1 MSRFG
6 RASQWIGAS
15 SWPLRLSLAALAL
28 SGPAL
33 ATDWSLRFGASQSL
47 TVDDNLDLTET
58 NRDAGLMSSTAVDL
72 NLLGT
77 GKSYKM
83 GFAPRVSVARTFFSE
98 EPDDWSYFPSGTLLL
113 SKWTKLTTYDLVASH
128 SRSEA
133 SSNELVEGLITEDEG
148 EQLNYAVT
156 GTITHKVN
164 ERNSLIWSNA
174 ASLVDYTLPSDDLVP
189 SLTAT
194 STGTWRHEF
203 TELVSSNLVGSAQY
217 YDPDSET
224 VEGRLLYRA
233 TAGMNARLTKRLSVA
248 GAVGAVILDPDGDDT
263 VIDLIYN
270 ASADYKLK
278 NTGYSFSFGRDLS
291 PSQDGS
297 LNDTYS
303 ARLSVSHAI
312 NDLTTLGA
320 FAAYT
325 LQTDSDDAESS
336 AFTISPSLSYRL
348 SEDWTSSISYRFI
361 ETRDDV
367 ETAHSN
373 AITFSLSY
381 GTFLLP

>member
-6 RASQWIGAS
+6 RASRWIGAT
-15 SWPLRLSLAALAL
+15 SWPLRVSLAALAL

-77 GKSYKM
+77 GKTYKM
-83 GFAPRVSVARTFFSE
+83 GFTPRVSVSRTFFSE

-194 STGTWRHEF
+194 STGTWQHEF
-203 TELVSSNLVGSAQY
+203 TELVSSSLVGSAQY
-217 YDPDSET
+217 YNPDSDT

-263 VIDLIYN
+263 VVDLIYN

-297 LNDTYS
+297 LNDRFS
-303 ARLSVSHAI
+303 ARLAVSHAI

-320 FAAYT
+320 FASYSM
-325 LQTDSDDAESS
+325 QTDSDDEESS

-348 SEDWTSSISYRFI
+348 SEDWSSSISYRFI

-373 AITFSLSY
+373 AVTLSLSY

>member
-15 SWPLRLSLAALAL
+15 SWLLRGSLAALAV

-47 TVDDNLDLTET
+47 TADDNLDLTET
-58 NRDAGLMSSTAVDL
+58 DRDAGLSSSTAIDL

-77 GKSYKM
+77 GKTYKM
-83 GFAPRVSVARTFFSE
+83 GLAPRVSVSKTFFSE

-133 SSNELVEGLITEDEG
+133 TSNELVEGLVTEDEG

-156 GTITHKVN
+156 GTITHKLN

-194 STGTWRHEF
+194 STGTWRHDI

-217 YDPDSET
+217 YDPDSDT
-224 VEGRLLYRA
+224 VEGRVLYRA
-233 TAGMNARLTKRLSVA
+233 TGGINARLTKRLSVA

-263 VIDLIYN
+263 VVDLIYN

-278 NTGYSFSFGRDLS
+278 TTGYSFSVARDLS

-297 LNDTYS
+297 LNDRFS
-303 ARLSVSHAI
+303 ARLAVSHQV

-320 FAAYT
+320 YAAYS

-336 AFTISPSLSYRL
+336 AFTFSPSLNYRL
-348 SEDWTSSISYRFI
+348 SEDWSSSVSYRYI

-367 ETAHSN
+367 ETARSN
-373 AITFSLSY
+373 AVTLTLSY